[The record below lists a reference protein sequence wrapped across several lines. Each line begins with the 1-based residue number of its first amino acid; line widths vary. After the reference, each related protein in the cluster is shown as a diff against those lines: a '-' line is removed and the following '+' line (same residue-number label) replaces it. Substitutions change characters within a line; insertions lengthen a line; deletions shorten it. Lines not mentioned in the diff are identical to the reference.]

1 MLRRHSI
8 LSILKKVSNQSNQP
22 GRTFRKARKVVVEM
36 CGRGESV
43 VLGFSG
49 GMDSVTAVTLL
60 QQSFKRVVAVTL
72 DTIGDE
78 VMICRAAESAQRLG
92 VEHIVLNVREEFS
105 RQIINYF
112 VDSYARG
119 STPAPCTVC
128 NSTIKWHYLKR
139 VADEL
144 GIENIATG
152 HYFNVVEHNGYRY
165 VSRAKDSAKDQSY
178 YLWGLGQDVLRRVVT
193 PMGHIIKQDIK
204 QNFSDKSESM
214 GICFLRGQ
222 NYRDFI
228 TRHRA
233 DVAVRGNVVN
243 SEGAVVGLHDG
254 VAFYTIGQ
262 KRGFE
267 LYDSMS
273 GKSIVG
279 ICAERNELCV
289 GGESDLLKATLE
301 IGQCNIVDYNELLS
315 ANDVSVVVR
324 GIGRNPAGY
333 IQFAERT
340 DLGVRITLSDPAWAL
355 AVGQPIVF
363 YRQDRVIGGGFLR
376 RSY

>member
-1 MLRRHSI
+1 
-8 LSILKKVSNQSNQP
+8 
-22 GRTFRKARKVVVEM
+22 M
-36 CGRGESV
+36 CGGCGSV

-49 GMDSVTAVTLL
+49 GIDSVTAVSLL
-60 QQSFKRVVAVTL
+60 QQSFKRVVTVTL

-78 VMICRAAESAQRLG
+78 AMLCRAAESAKRLG
-92 VEHIVLNVREEFS
+92 VEHIALDVREEFS
-105 RQIINYF
+105 RQIIDYF

-128 NSTIKWHYLKR
+128 NSAIKWHYLAR

-152 HYFNVVEHNGYRY
+152 HYFNVVKHNDLYY

-178 YLWGLGQDVLRRVVT
+178 YLWGLGQDILRRVVT
-193 PMGHIIKQDIK
+193 PMGQIIKQDIK

-222 NYRDFI
+222 SYRDFI

-233 DVAVRGNVVN
+233 EIAVRGDVVN
-243 SEGAVVGLHDG
+243 GEGAVVGSHDG

-267 LYDSMS
+267 LHDSVC
-273 GKSIVG
+273 GKSIIG
-279 ICAERNELCV
+279 ICAERNELRV
-289 GGESDLLKATLE
+289 GGESDLLKLMLE
-301 IGQCNIVDYNELLS
+301 IEQCNIVDYNELLS
-315 ANDVSVVVR
+315 ADDISVVVR

-333 IQFAERT
+333 IQSAERA
-340 DLGVRITLSDPAWAL
+340 DFGVRITLAEPAWAL
-355 AVGQPIVF
+355 AVGQPIVL
-363 YRQDRVIGGGFLR
+363 YRQGRVIGGGFLR
-376 RSY
+376 DSY